1 MDILTIIFVFIFG
14 LIVGAASS
22 RFGIGGAIMTIP
34 FLRIVMGLPGQAAIA
49 TALPLT
55 IPTALSGAIVF
66 HKRGLIR
73 YKTAI
78 VAGLVGSVFSV
89 LGAIATTYFTS
100 SQLMIITSFTFFGL
114 AYIISQEKKVSVNI
128 PSARLFEKLFTAMFI
143 GSIAGF
149 SSGFLGIGGGVI
161 LVPLLVIIKHLPLRQ
176 AIPTSLATMAI
187 YAIPGSITHYMIGN
201 VHTDLLTFLLL
212 GSIMGARISAERTL
226 KTDEKELRKMF
237 SILLMFLGLL
247 LLFNEFILSLF

>member
-1 MDILTIIFVFIFG
+1 VDILTIILVFLFG
-14 LIVGAASS
+14 LVVGVASS
-22 RFGIGGAIMTIP
+22 RFGIGGAIITIP

-55 IPTALSGAIVF
+55 IPTALSGALVF
-66 HKRGLIR
+66 HTRGLIR

-78 VAGLVGSVFSV
+78 VAGLVGSVFSI

-114 AYIISQEKKVSVNI
+114 AYIISKEKREREKVR
-128 PSARLFEKLFTAMFI
+128 PAQLFEKVFTAMFI

-161 LVPLLVIIKHLPLRQ
+161 CLETCRPPCLQSFFLVR
-176 AIPTSLATMAI
+176 
-187 YAIPGSITHYMIGN
+187 
-201 VHTDLLTFLLL
+201 
-212 GSIMGARISAERTL
+212 
-226 KTDEKELRKMF
+226 
-237 SILLMFLGLL
+237 
-247 LLFNEFILSLF
+247 